1 MDIAC
6 KIEIFS
12 DIRETWTMYNTKFKI
27 GDTVILIM

>member
-12 DIRETWTMYNTKFKI
+12 DIGETWTIQNR
-27 GDTVILIM
+27 GHSDTDNVR